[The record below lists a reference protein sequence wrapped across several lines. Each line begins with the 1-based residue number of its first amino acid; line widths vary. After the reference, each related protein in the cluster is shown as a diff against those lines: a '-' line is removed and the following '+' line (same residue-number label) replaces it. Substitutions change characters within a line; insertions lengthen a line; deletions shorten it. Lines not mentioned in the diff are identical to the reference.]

1 MLTLIFV
8 LVWVGLALGLLFVAF
23 SGGTKGAAAQLM
35 STSRGARRA
44 ATVLFF
50 VAVLVLGA
58 GIPAAVIAAVSN
70 NDSIP
75 EANVTDL
82 TASEQHG
89 RDLFGQRCANC
100 HTLKASNA
108 IAEIGPDLDEIRPN
122 KALVLDALQKGRA
135 DGDGQMAA
143 NLYTGEDAE
152 DVANYVAKAVG
163 QTQQQA
169 AERRLSRWRRV
180 ATELE
185 LRLGREAV
193 RPRLHFVALAA
204 RASMRAT
211 KYCLARAH
219 PRGASQPPFAEC
231 RSLQHGWRL
240 PPRRLLPSCRSAEF
254 PNQTGSGG
262 PTSWGESPSGRA
274 GQS

>member
-44 ATVLFF
+44 ATVQFF
-50 VAVLVLGA
+50 IAVLVLGA
-58 GIPAAVIAAVSN
+58 GVPAAVIAAVSN

-108 IAEIGPDLDEIRPN
+108 IAEIGPDLDDIRPN

-135 DGDGQMAA
+135 NGNGQMAA

-163 QTQQQA
+163 QTQQQ
-169 AERRLSRWRRV
+169 
-180 ATELE
+180 
-185 LRLGREAV
+185 
-193 RPRLHFVALAA
+193 
-204 RASMRAT
+204 
-211 KYCLARAH
+211 
-219 PRGASQPPFAEC
+219 Q
-231 RSLQHGWRL
+231 Q
-240 PPRRLLPSCRSAEF
+240 
-254 PNQTGSGG
+254 QSGG
-262 PTSWGESPSGRA
+262 
-274 GQS
+274 